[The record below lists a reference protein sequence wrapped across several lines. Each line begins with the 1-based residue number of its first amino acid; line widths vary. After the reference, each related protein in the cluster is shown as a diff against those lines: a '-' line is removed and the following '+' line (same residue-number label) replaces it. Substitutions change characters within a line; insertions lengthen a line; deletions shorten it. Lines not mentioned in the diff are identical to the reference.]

1 MKTILGIIL
10 LMFSCFT
17 LLAGESDF
25 VSNNSLVATYYSNAK
40 NLLKSNPTECIF
52 WADKAITES
61 KLGGTKQDL
70 GRCLFIKGQ
79 AFENLHQNPAAVK
92 LFQETLK
99 VALDYKYFDLEI
111 DALNKLS
118 TLYAGTGDYKS
129 AVYYA
134 SLLHDRKDS
143 NTISRQRLLAK
154 TLPGR
159 ADLQKRETRMKQL
172 LTDNS
177 ILDNHLRTNLKTIDS
192 QGNWILFIVIGYSLI
207 FLSFIMIRRQ
217 NKLILRKNVILT
229 EHMHTLEVGKME
241 LDHNR
246 YKAEESDRLKTSFL
260 ANISHEIRTPLNA
273 IVSFSGFLRQKEK
286 PVAERNK
293 YIVIIHQYSESL
305 LALINEI
312 FEVARIES
320 GEIKQQPEKID
331 VSEFLQKVQTQYY
344 EDNKKAVKKGLK
356 LTLNLQPSDSICF
369 INTYPERLKS
379 VIIHLIE
386 NALKYSDNGK
396 VELGYVSKNSFIEF
410 YVIDDGKGL
419 KHENSDVLF
428 ERFKSTDDF
437 PISGSGALGL
447 GLTIS
452 KNFIESMGGHIWVKN
467 NENKGSTIFFTLPIQ
482 LEAKS

>member
-1 MKTILGIIL
+1 MKTILGIVL
-10 LMFSCFT
+10 LIFFFFT
-17 LLAGESDF
+17 LQAGESDF

-40 NLLKSNPTECIF
+40 NLLKSNPSECVF
-52 WADKAITES
+52 WVDKAIVES
-61 KLGGTKQDL
+61 KIGGNKQDL
-70 GRCLFIKGQ
+70 GRCLFLKGQ
-79 AFENLHQNPAAVK
+79 AFENLHQNQSAVQ

-99 VALDYKYFDLEI
+99 VAEKYKYFDLEI

-134 SLLHDRKDS
+134 TLLHDRKDS
-143 NTISRQRLLAK
+143 NTILHQRLLAK

-159 ADLQKRETRMKQL
+159 AYFQKRETRMKQL

-177 ILDNHLRTNLKTIDS
+177 ILDNHVRTNLKMIDS
-192 QGNWILFIVIGYSLI
+192 QGNWILIIVIGYSLI
-207 FLSFIMIRRQ
+207 FLSFIMFRRQ

-229 EHMHTLEVGKME
+229 ERMHTLEVGKME

-246 YKAEESDRLKTSFL
+246 YKAEEADRLKTFFL

-286 PVAERNK
+286 PAAERNK
-293 YIVIIHQYSESL
+293 YIAIIHQYSESL

-331 VSEFLQKVQTQYY
+331 VSEFLQKVRAQYY
-344 EDNKKAVKKGLK
+344 EDNKKTLK
-356 LTLNLQPSDSICF
+356 NGLTLIFKMQPTDQECS
-369 INTYPERLKS
+369 INTYPDRLKS
-379 VIIHLIE
+379 VIIHLLE
-386 NALKYSDNGK
+386 NALKYSDSGK
-396 VELGYVSKNSFIEF
+396 VELGYKRKNSFIEF
-410 YVIDDGKGL
+410 YVMDDGQSL
-419 KHENSDVLF
+419 SHENSDDLF
-428 ERFKSTDDF
+428 DRFKISDEYV
-437 PISGSGALGL
+437 ISGSEALGL

>member
-1 MKTILGIIL
+1 MKTIIGILL
-10 LMFSCFT
+10 LMFSSFI

-52 WADKAITES
+52 WADKAISES
-61 KLGGTKQDL
+61 KLGGSKQDL

-79 AFENLHQNPAAVK
+79 ALENLHQNPAAVK

-99 VALDYKYFDLEI
+99 VAEEYKYFDLEI

-143 NTISRQRLLAK
+143 NTILHQRLLAK

-159 ADLQKRETRMKQL
+159 AGLQKRETRMKQL

-177 ILDNHLRTNLKTIDS
+177 ILDNHLRTNLKMIDS
-192 QGNWILFIVIGYSLI
+192 QGHWILFIVIGYSLI

-241 LDHNR
+241 LDYNR

-286 PVAERNK
+286 PVIERNK
-293 YIVIIHQYSESL
+293 YIAVIHQYSESL

-320 GEIKQQPEKID
+320 GEIKLQSERID

-344 EDNKKAVKKGLK
+344 EENKKAVKKGLK
-356 LTLNLQPSDSICF
+356 LTLKLQPSDKECF

-379 VIIHLIE
+379 VIIHLLE

-396 VELGYVSKNSFIEF
+396 VELGYVPKNSFIEF
-410 YVIDDGKGL
+410 YVLDEGKGL
-419 KHENSDVLF
+419 KQEKSDVLF
-428 ERFKSTDDF
+428 ERFKTTDEF
-437 PISGSGALGL
+437 PVSGSGALGL

-467 NENKGSTIFFTLPIQ
+467 NENKRTTIFFTLPIQ